1 MVYLQN
7 LLSVQFKFDEIA
19 LIIYARMYQL
29 HIGVILKDHY
39 WLTHSWQTLQNFE
52 ESDIILA
59 YFGQMNF

>member
-1 MVYLQN
+1 MSSQLLNKKQLDVMVYLQN

-39 WLTHSWQTLQNFE
+39 WLTHSQQTL
-52 ESDIILA
+52 
-59 YFGQMNF
+59 